1 MGRVLKIW
9 SLIERADWRV
19 LRWCER
25 LWGRSPAFDAA
36 MMASALYTPF
46 VMLAIIAI
54 AASGWLGQA
63 RSAAAFWAAAASV
76 AAAVMVRVAHEPIS
90 RAARRPRPFEV
101 EPMRVLVEHE
111 PGESFPSNH
120 AAGGFALAVGGWHLG
135 AVAYVM
141 LALAIWLAVARI
153 YCGLHYPSDV
163 IAGAASGAAAGYVCS
178 FLQWTYREPL
188 MHALPGMD
196 PGGR

>member
-46 VMLAIIAI
+46 VMLALIAI

-63 RSAAAFWAAAASV
+63 RSASSVWAAAASV
-76 AAAVMVRVAHEPIS
+76 AAAVIVRVAHEPIS

-101 EPMRVLVEHE
+101 EPIQTLVAHE

-120 AAGGFALAVGGWHLG
+120 AAGGFALALGGWHLG

-141 LALAIWLAVARI
+141 LALAIWLALARI

-163 IAGAASGAAAGYVCS
+163 IAGAASGAVVGYACS
-178 FLQWTYREPL
+178 TLQWAGGLPL
-188 MHALPGMD
+188 ERALMGANSD
-196 PGGR
+196 GR

>member
-19 LRWCER
+19 LRWCEGR
-25 LWGRSPAFDAA
+25 WGRFPAFDAA
-36 MMASALYTPF
+36 MMAAALYTPL
-46 VMLAIIAI
+46 VMLALIAI
-54 AASGWLGQA
+54 AASGWAGQA
-63 RSAAAFWAAAASV
+63 RSAAPVWPAAASV
-76 AAAVMVRVAHEPIS
+76 AAAVIVRVAHEPIS

-101 EPMRVLVEHE
+101 EPIHALVEHE

-135 AVAYVM
+135 VVAYVL
-141 LALAIWLAVARI
+141 LALAIWLALARI

-163 IAGAASGAAAGYVCS
+163 IAGAASGAVVGYACS
-178 FLQWTYREPL
+178 SLQWAYREPL
-188 MHALPGMD
+188 LHALAVMD
-196 PGGR
+196 PTGL

>member
-19 LRWCER
+19 LRWCEGR
-25 LWGRSPAFDAA
+25 WGRFPAFDAA
-36 MMASALYTPF
+36 MMAAALYTPL
-46 VMLAIIAI
+46 VMLALIAI
-54 AASGWLGQA
+54 TASGWAGQA
-63 RSAAAFWAAAASV
+63 HSAEPVWAAASSV
-76 AAAVMVRVAHEPIS
+76 AAAVIVRVAHEPIS

-101 EPMRVLVEHE
+101 EPIHALVEHE

-135 AVAYVM
+135 VVAYVL
-141 LALAIWLAVARI
+141 LALAIWLALARI

-163 IAGAASGAAAGYVCS
+163 IAGAASGAVVGYACS
-178 FLQWTYREPL
+178 SLQWAYREPL
-188 MHALPGMD
+188 LHALAVMD
-196 PGGR
+196 PTGL